1 MKHVKSWIESTFGK
15 YTNKNDALKKLPKE
29 KLTQEGKDWMEGKTV
44 YVSDIKYGWF
54 NAIMNNT
61 KNGKETIPYLNME
74 DMQNEIDDPN
84 ELRALI
90 RSQALSTYMPAY
102 RAIKES
108 FDKRPF
114 WQYFTNHP
122 QYTAERHALTV
133 VKTIMISTM
142 GEENEKRIDKV
153 LTEVQTRIPEDMVN
167 NVKVPPIQMALS
179 EEEIKNKPV
188 PYSCAQVEP
197 MMFFQKNYIPNI
209 NNLKNELE
217 HAKKMDKILNEVN
230 EYRRK
235 GWFARW
241 KERNTPI
248 GKLYNEIKSS
258 YQTYESVF
266 IMNCRRLDDVINQK
280 PEERGDFIK
289 SNLKDIY
296 SNWVKQSLYAD
307 LNAKN
312 YKVPTANNSMVAHT
326 NEIDVTE
333 EMKNENIIE
342 SSQIENIEIPESVIN
357 NNNNDP
363 IIEEIV
369 ENKVKNNYYDDSLD
383 GDEESLDNSLLKH

>member
-1 MKHVKSWIESTFGK
+1 
-15 YTNKNDALKKLPKE
+15 
-29 KLTQEGKDWMEGKTV
+29 
-44 YVSDIKYGWF
+44 
-54 NAIMNNT
+54 
-61 KNGKETIPYLNME
+61 
-74 DMQNEIDDPN
+74 
-84 ELRALI
+84 
-90 RSQALSTYMPAY
+90 
-102 RAIKES
+102 
-108 FDKRPF
+108 
-114 WQYFTNHP
+114 
-122 QYTAERHALTV
+122 
-133 VKTIMISTM
+133 
-142 GEENEKRIDKV
+142 
-153 LTEVQTRIPEDMVN
+153 
-167 NVKVPPIQMALS
+167 
-179 EEEIKNKPV
+179 
-188 PYSCAQVEP
+188 
-197 MMFFQKNYIPNI
+197 MFFRKNYIPNI

-230 EYRRK
+230 EYRKK

-248 GKLYNEIKSS
+248 AKLYNQIKPH

-266 IMNCRRLDDVINQK
+266 IQNQGRLEEVIKRK

-289 SNLKDIY
+289 SNLQDVY
-296 SNWVKQSLYAD
+296 SPWIEQSVLPDLY
-307 LNAKN
+307 AKN
-312 YKVPTANNSMVAHT
+312 YKIPTASESMVAHI